1 MIFRFSRLPFWG
13 IFFLVAIGLSTTAA
27 LASPPGDS
35 ALWLTAA
42 RAQAELEQRR
52 SLLDNSDVERY
63 IDGIVSL
70 LWTQA
75 QSDLPPM
82 QVRVLQDSQEDA
94 FTYPNGIC
102 YLTSGILVKTRSRD
116 QLAMIIA
123 HEMIHYIRQHAQS
136 AYQRVEP
143 AAFDDGHRKPLSLSS
158 LVDGAERQADRE
170 GFGLIT
176 QAGFCPDEA
185 LEIMPG
191 DRRAIIIRELQTTGG
206 SDGACRVEASVKQ
219 RHLDQIAPAL
229 KANARQALQKGRWIE
244 ADDSISRYLSV
255 RPDDPQAYFIRG
267 EILRLGPPDETG
279 DTAEAAYQTAIDIDE
294 AFFPALQ
301 ALGMVFLKNGQTNK
315 ARQYFERCLS
325 LSPQADASAYIR
337 RYLQLCSE

>member
-1 MIFRFSRLPFWG
+1 MISRFGRLPFWV
-13 IFFLVAIGLSTTAA
+13 IYFLITIGLSTTVG
-27 LASPPGDS
+27 LASPPGDP
-35 ALWLTAA
+35 ALWQTAA

-52 SLLDNSDVERY
+52 SRLDNSDVEQY

-70 LWTQA
+70 LWAQA
-75 QSDLPPM
+75 QSDLTPM

-94 FTYPNGIC
+94 FAYPNGIC

-123 HEMIHYIRQHAQS
+123 HEMIHYIHQHAQS
-136 AYQRVEP
+136 AYQRVDP
-143 AAFDDGHRKPLSLSS
+143 AASGDGHRKPLSLSS
-158 LVDGAERQADRE
+158 LVDEAERQADRE

-176 QAGFCPDEA
+176 QTGFCPDEA
-185 LEIMPG
+185 LEIMSD
-191 DRRAIIIRELQTTGG
+191 DRRAIILSELLTMRG
-206 SDGACRVEASVKQ
+206 SDGACQVEASAQQ

-229 KANARQALQKGRWIE
+229 KANARQALRKGRWIE
-244 ADDSISRYLSV
+244 AEDSISRYLSV

-267 EILRLGPPDETG
+267 EILRLGPPGETG
-279 DTAEAAYQTAIDIDE
+279 DTAEAAYQAAIDIDE

-301 ALGMVFLKNGQTNK
+301 ALGVVFLKNGQTNK

-325 LSPQADASAYIR
+325 LSPRADASAYIR